1 MPRGSLI
8 GAPFLLCFCVA
19 CIAKCMYIECMHKIP
34 KEATVEQAE
43 QMLIQNS
50 FVYNNPCSKCH
61 KQCSTPT
68 KDIWMRRI
76 NEFGS
81 IQNMYAQYKCRKC
94 RKGNDAVSIAPI
106 IACAPIAST
115 VAVEPLRCIVKQ
127 PAMMKKKEER
137 PMVHVRPCKPP
148 HEVGKDVMNKPGHFA
163 FSVWEDGVFKGT
175 TYYKHSGKDS

>member
-1 MPRGSLI
+1 
-8 GAPFLLCFCVA
+8 
-19 CIAKCMYIECMHKIP
+19 MYIECMHKIP

-50 FVYNNPCSKCH
+50 FVYNNPCCKCH

-68 KDIWMRRI
+68 KDIWLRRI

-94 RKGNDAVSIAPI
+94 RKGNAVVAAAP
-106 IACAPIAST
+106 ASALDVVV
-115 VAVEPLRCIVKQ
+115 VAAEPLRCIAKQ

-137 PMVHVRPCKPP
+137 PMVQVKPCKPM

-163 FSVWEDGVFKGT
+163 FSIWEDGVFKGT